1 MATDS
6 RRMSGR
12 IHRPPSHMEDYYE
25 GSLSESDPCPRQ
37 MPPLLPPKNL
47 RSKPGTNI
55 RQPPQQQVQ
64 SQERQQFSNPPVT
77 PFITQNQQR

>member
-1 MATDS
+1 
-6 RRMSGR
+6 
-12 IHRPPSHMEDYYE
+12 MEDYYE

-47 RSKPGTNI
+47 GSKPGTNI

-64 SQERQQFSNPPVT
+64 SQERQQFPIHRLLRLLRKIINSAS
-77 PFITQNQQR
+77 ILLLHRLLR